1 MPLPEF
7 FLDRSLGR
15 GVADGLVSCGWV
27 VHRIT
32 AYFPDD
38 AQHTPDEEW
47 LAYGLCRGWTPLCK
61 DGRIKG
67 RATERQPLIDHAA
80 VLFYLDNQQL
90 RRDEMVARFTGAR
103 AAIHRAVERGGHA
116 TYAVT
121 ASGIRRT
128 WP

>member
-1 MPLPEF
+1 VPPEF

-15 GVADGLVSCGWV
+15 GVAEGLVERGWV

-32 AYFPDD
+32 AHFPDD

-47 LAYGLCRGWTPLCK
+47 LTYGLRRGWTPLCK

-67 RATERQPLIDHAA
+67 RSTERQPLVEHAA
-80 VLFYLDNQQL
+80 ALFYLDNQQL
-90 RRDEMVARFTGAR
+90 RRDDMVDRFHGAR
-103 AAIHRAVERGGHA
+103 DAIHRAIDRRKPA

-121 ASGIRRT
+121 VSGIRRT